1 MLLSDCFYGELF
13 LHWEKAMVV
22 FCIED
27 DPVYGKLLNHRLSLD
42 PEFEVTI
49 FKTASELL
57 TALPHQP
64 DIITMDVNL
73 PGIGGVE
80 LLEKIREKLP
90 KVIVLAI
97 SGQEDVK
104 VAASLFRLGLYD
116 YIVKDENT
124 LDRLWNV
131 IHNAA
136 SIISLNKEVEV
147 LREEVESKYDLNSD
161 LRGASTEMQNVMD
174 RIKKSLNS
182 DINVVVTG
190 ETGTGKELVAKTIH
204 FNSKRKKGPFV
215 AVNVAAIPNEL
226 IESELFGHE
235 KGAFTGAHQQ
245 RIGKFEEARGGTL
258 LLDEIGEMDITVQAK
273 ILRALQEM
281 EINRV
286 GGNKIIK
293 LDFRLIIATHRDL
306 IREVREGNFRED
318 LYYRL
323 MGLSISIPPLRDRN
337 KDVIILANYFGE
349 QFAKKNNL
357 PIKKISKEAIRVL
370 MNYPFP
376 GNIRELRAIMETAIV
391 VGEGEGIEAEDLHI
405 RSNHEIDVSFKSG
418 YTLEDYTNAVIQ
430 KTLEENNNNVIK
442 TASKLDIG
450 KSTIYRLIKEGKIN
464 NL

>member
-1 MLLSDCFYGELF
+1 MRIYC
-13 LHWEKAMVV
+13 V
-22 FCIED
+22 ED
-27 DPVYGKLLNHRLSLD
+27 DRVFAKVLNHRLSLD
-42 PEFEVTI
+42 PEFEVTVYES
-49 FKTASELL
+49 ANELL
-57 TALPHQP
+57 KALAIAP
-64 DIITMDVNL
+64 DIITIDVNL

-80 LLEKIREKLP
+80 LLEKIRAKLP
-90 KVIVLAI
+90 DVTVLAI
-97 SGQEDVK
+97 SGQEDVN

-124 LDRLWNV
+124 LDRLWSV

-136 SIISLNKEVEV
+136 KSISLNNEVKV
-147 LREEVESKYDLNSD
+147 LREEVDTRYDLNSD
-161 LRGASTEMQNVMD
+161 LKGSSSEMQNVMD
-174 RIKKSLNS
+174 KIKKSLNS

-245 RIGKFEEARGGTL
+245 RSGKFEEAKGGTL
-258 LLDEIGEMDITVQAK
+258 FLDEIGEMDITVQAK

-286 GGNKIIK
+286 GGNKTIK

-306 IREVREGNFRED
+306 MQEVRDGNFRED

-323 MGLSISIPPLRDRN
+323 MGLSINIPPLRERN
-337 KDVIILANYFGE
+337 KDVIILAKYFSD
-349 QFAKKNNL
+349 QFSKKNKL
-357 PIKKISKEAIRVL
+357 PKKKLSKEAIDIL
-370 MNYPFP
+370 LNYPFP
-376 GNIRELRAIMETAIV
+376 GNIRELRAVIETAV
-391 VGEGEGIEAEDLHI
+391 VIGEGEEIEGDDLHI
-405 RSNHEIDVSFKSG
+405 RSDHEIDVSFNSG

-430 KTLEENNNNVIK
+430 KSLQENDNNVIK
-442 TASKLDIG
+442 TARKLDIG
-450 KSTIYRLIKEGKIN
+450 KSTIYRLIKEGKVHH
-464 NL
+464 